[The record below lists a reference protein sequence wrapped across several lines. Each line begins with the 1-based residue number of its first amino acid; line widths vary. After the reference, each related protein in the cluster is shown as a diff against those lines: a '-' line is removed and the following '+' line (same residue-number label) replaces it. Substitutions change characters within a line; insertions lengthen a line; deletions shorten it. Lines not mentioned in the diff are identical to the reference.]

1 MTRLRREPSRRARRP
16 GRARARFDRALR
28 ETGRSEVSP
37 LGPQFPPPPLMTN
50 SASLAR
56 WIKGRYPKARP
67 RFLSASALRRAAGQ
81 AEGRRALA
89 DGDRVTPFDRLASE
103 AATLPHANAPAPRK
117 FRSAKRRWRIG
128 PGSGSRLRPG
138 TRAGPAAEQSEQAA
152 VNEAW
157 ETPG

>member
-1 MTRLRREPSRRARRP
+1 MTRLRCEPSRRARRP

-81 AEGRRALA
+81 AEGRRAQA
-89 DGDRVTPFDRLASE
+89 DGDRVMPFDRLASE

-117 FRSAKRRWRIG
+117 FRSAN
-128 PGSGSRLRPG
+128 GSGGSIVSRLRCG
-138 TRAGPAAEQSEQAA
+138 TRSRAGPGAMRRQAG
-152 VNEAW
+152 VNDAW